1 MTDTIRIGVEEARR
15 HVAAGQALLVCGYDD
30 DAKCRQIALEGSIS
44 LAEFQSRLSALPKS
58 QAIIFFCA

>member
-15 HVAAGQALLVCGYDD
+15 HVPSGQALLVCGYDD

-44 LAEFQSRLSALPKS
+44 LAEFQSRLPALPKS
-58 QAIIFFCA
+58 QEIIFFCA